1 MLTNSRESKITSCF
15 TVVQVS
21 NREFGYGCMDITL
34 LRMVNKTPL
43 EYLEFCKKDN
53 EEREERE
60 RVLLNQALIK
70 SQLMA
75 MKIEEQV

>member
-1 MLTNSRESKITSCF
+1 
-15 TVVQVS
+15 
-21 NREFGYGCMDITL
+21 MDITL